1 MSWPGGRRV
10 GYRGLVVNGRTMH
23 ALVPRWVLRWCAP
36 ALLLLVV
43 LVAQPAEYASGHH
56 QLDGAPT
63 VAAAS
68 FSGAPVVTP
77 VVVAASVPDAAASA
91 AVPDFRHGPICHESS
106 AGDLLWT
113 RSHPARTTVVKT
125 ASAASVAVTSAAGPP
140 VSGSPAT
147 SASSATAWSGR
158 AILLAIGIARS

>member
-1 MSWPGGRRV
+1 
-10 GYRGLVVNGRTMH
+10 MH
-23 ALVPRWVLRWCAP
+23 ALVPRWALRWCAP

-43 LVAQPAEYASGHH
+43 LVAQPAECPVGHH

-68 FSGAPVVTP
+68 FAAAP

-91 AVPDFRHGPICHESS
+91 AEPDFRHGPICHESS

-113 RSHPARTTVVKT
+113 QSHPARTTVVKT
-125 ASAASVAVTSAAGPP
+125 ASAASAAVTSAAGPP

-147 SASSATAWSGR
+147 SASSPTAASGR

>member
-1 MSWPGGRRV
+1 
-10 GYRGLVVNGRTMH
+10 MH
-23 ALVPRWVLRWCAP
+23 ALVPRWALRWCAP

-43 LVAQPAEYASGHH
+43 LVAQPAECPVGHH

-68 FSGAPVVTP
+68 FSAAPVVEAAS
-77 VVVAASVPDAAASA
+77 VADAASVPDAAASA
-91 AVPDFRHGPICHESS
+91 AEPDFRHGPICHESS

-113 RSHPARTTVVKT
+113 QSQPARATVVKT
-125 ASAASVAVTSAAGPP
+125 ASAASAAVTSAAGPP

-147 SASSATAWSGR
+147 SASSATAASGR